1 MRKCI
6 YMLFPEGKPKALTLS
21 YDDGVV
27 QDVRF
32 MKILDRY
39 GIKCTFNLNSG
50 RFPTETPAEMPA
62 RGNLCVQAVKELYA
76 NSGHEV
82 AVHSLTHPFLE
93 KIPPHLACL
102 EVLEDRRNL
111 EAMFGGIVRGM
122 AYPQGTYSDSVVEC
136 LRLCDV
142 AYARTTVTTESFAV
156 PTDWLRLHPT
166 CHHNNPHLFELVDRF
181 LNSAPFLEPWLFYLW
196 GHSYEF
202 DDYDN
207 WDRIE
212 KFCESIGGRDDI
224 WYATNIEIFDYVQ
237 AYQRL
242 VYSSSAD
249 LVYNPSVIPVWIN
262 YNEQPLMIGA
272 GEYKV
277 LN

>member
-50 RFPTETPAEMPA
+50 RFPTETPAEMPP
-62 RGNLCVQAVKELYA
+62 RGNLCVQAAKELYA

-111 EAMFGGIVRGM
+111 EAIFGGIVQGM

-166 CHHNNPHLFELVDRF
+166 CHHNNPRLFELVDRF

-202 DDYDN
+202 DNDN
-207 WDRIE
+207 NWERIE
-212 KFCESIGGRDDI
+212 QFAEKVGNRDDV
-224 WYATNIEIFDYVQ
+224 WYATNIEVYDYVQ
-237 AYQRL
+237 AYGQL
-242 VYSSSAD
+242 QFNAAGTYVM
-249 LVYNPSVIPVWIN
+249 NPTATDIWFVKNGKTYEVK
-262 YNEQPLMIGA
+262 A
-272 GEYKV
+272 GESMSM
-277 LN
+277 